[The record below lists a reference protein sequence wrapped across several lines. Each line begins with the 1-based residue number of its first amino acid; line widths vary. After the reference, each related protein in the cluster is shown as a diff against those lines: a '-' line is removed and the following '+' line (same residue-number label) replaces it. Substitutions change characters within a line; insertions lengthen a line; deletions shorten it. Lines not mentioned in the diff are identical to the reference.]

1 MLGPVP
7 VTIALWPRDLGPGL
21 AQGQGLAGFTDSEG
35 CFTVSVVKRSE
46 TYNQV
51 FVRYIL
57 SQKGELELMTKIA
70 EMLNGKV
77 SYLKSYEGYNMIV
90 NLSKLH

>member
-1 MLGPVP
+1 
-7 VTIALWPRDLGPGL
+7 
-21 AQGQGLAGFTDSEG
+21 
-35 CFTVSVVKRSE
+35 
-46 TYNQV
+46 
-51 FVRYIL
+51 
-57 SQKGELELMTKIA
+57 MTKIA